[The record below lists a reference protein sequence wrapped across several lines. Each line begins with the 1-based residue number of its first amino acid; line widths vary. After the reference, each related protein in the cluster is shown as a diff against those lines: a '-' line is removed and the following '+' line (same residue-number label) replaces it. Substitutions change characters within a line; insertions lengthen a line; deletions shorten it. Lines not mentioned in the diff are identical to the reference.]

1 MKELRV
7 KEKLKATKALTE
19 LLEVKKEKIS
29 KKKEKKNNSDKVRL
43 ESQVC
48 FYLLSKE
55 NSFQF
60 FYKEAYAV

>member
-19 LLEVKKEKIS
+19 FLEVKKDKMS
-29 KKKEKKNNSDKVRL
+29 KKKEKKNKSDKVRL

-48 FYLLSKE
+48 FYLLLKE
-55 NSFQF
+55 NDFQSFNQ
-60 FYKEAYAV
+60 KAYAV

>member
-19 LLEVKKEKIS
+19 FLEVKKDKMS
-29 KKKEKKNNSDKVRL
+29 KKKEKKNKSDKVRL

-48 FYLLSKE
+48 FYLLLRE
-55 NSFQF
+55 NDFQSFNQ
-60 FYKEAYAV
+60 KAYAV

>member
-19 LLEVKKEKIS
+19 FLEVKKEKIS